1 MRNNFVLLNSLN
13 QFCGNYNKLSGGLYM
28 QLIRK
33 DLESSGILILKG
45 VFFETTYA
53 NYLCTKFQVSSI
65 ILMTFRQG
73 LILCPLHCKT
83 NP

>member
-1 MRNNFVLLNSLN
+1 MRNNFVLLNSSN
-13 QFCGNYNKLSGGLYM
+13 QFCGNYNKLSGDLYM

-33 DLESSGILILKG
+33 DLEFSGILILKG
-45 VFFETTYA
+45 VFFETYA
-53 NYLCTKFQVSSI
+53 NYLCTKFQVSSL

-73 LILCPLHCKT
+73 LILRPVHCKT